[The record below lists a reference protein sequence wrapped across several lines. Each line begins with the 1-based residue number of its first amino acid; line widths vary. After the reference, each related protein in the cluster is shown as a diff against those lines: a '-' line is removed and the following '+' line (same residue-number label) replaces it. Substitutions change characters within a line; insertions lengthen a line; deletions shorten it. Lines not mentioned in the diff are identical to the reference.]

1 MAAAAFYDLDGTLV
15 RTNLVHAFA
24 YNAQNQQGLWR
35 SLVRTTTTLASVP
48 LFAAAD
54 FYSRRLFN
62 DVFFRRYQGESEDR
76 LRYLA
81 EELFENVIRPS
92 IFPGAYELIDKS
104 KRLGLRQVLVTGA
117 LDLTVLPLARHLGI
131 DDWVT
136 NRLEYVEG
144 KATGRLLPPV
154 MAAAT
159 KASWMRVY
167 AETRGAEPLR
177 LLQLLGQHERPAHAV
192 GGGTSHGGEPRLPPA
207 QHGPATR
214 LADSGSAGRDR
225 MRAMRERE
233 PKTPARADAPAQRG
247 RPGRLHRHQL
257 RPPDHVL
264 GRGLCCSRTCRSARG
279 SSTRSRRIEGLVNP
293 GAAIRYALNHPL
305 EAEPLYAQL
314 MPGMQVTIAVDDICL
329 PLPPMATPDIRQTV
343 LEIVLE
349 LLDANGVD
357 DVDIDHRQLAAPA
370 HDRRPR

>member
-1 MAAAAFYDLDGTLV
+1 MGAAAFYDLDGTLV

-24 YNAQNQQGLWR
+24 YNARNQQGLIA
-35 SLVRTTTTLASVP
+35 SLVRTATTLASVP

-62 DVFFRRYQGESEDR
+62 DVFFRRYAGESEDR

-81 EELFENVIRPS
+81 EELFDNVIRPS

-159 KASWMRVY
+159 KASWIRVY
-167 AETRGAEPLR
+167 AER
-177 LLQLLGQHERPAHAV
+177 
-192 GGGTSHGGEPRLPPA
+192 
-207 QHGPATR
+207 
-214 LADSGSAGRDR
+214 
-225 MRAMRERE
+225 
-233 PKTPARADAPAQRG
+233 
-247 RPGRLHRHQL
+247 
-257 RPPDHVL
+257 
-264 GRGLCCSRTCRSARG
+264 
-279 SSTRSRRIEGLVNP
+279 EGLHLSDCYSYSDSMSDLPMLSIVGHPTAVNP
-293 GAAIRYALNHPL
+293 DYRLRNTALQHDWP
-305 EAEPLYAQL
+305 
-314 MPGMQVTIAVDDICL
+314 I
-329 PLPPMATPDIRQTV
+329 
-343 LEIVLE
+343 
-349 LLDANGVD
+349 LDL
-357 DVDIDHRQLAAPA
+357 R
-370 HDRRPR
+370 